1 MQSPANHPVEN
12 LLPAYEESPILPL
25 RIFLST
31 GQPNDN
37 TRANRRFR
45 TILKDKGYDMKYVE
59 VREGHNWD
67 NWEPLLDDA
76 LLYFYSSDD

>member
-1 MQSPANHPVEN
+1 M
-12 LLPAYEESPILPL
+12 PL

-37 TRANRRFR
+37 TQANRRFKS
-45 TILKDKGYDMKYVE
+45 ILQDKGYAMKYVE

-67 NWEPLLDDA
+67 NWKPLLDDA
-76 LLYFYSSDD
+76 LLYFYSNNN